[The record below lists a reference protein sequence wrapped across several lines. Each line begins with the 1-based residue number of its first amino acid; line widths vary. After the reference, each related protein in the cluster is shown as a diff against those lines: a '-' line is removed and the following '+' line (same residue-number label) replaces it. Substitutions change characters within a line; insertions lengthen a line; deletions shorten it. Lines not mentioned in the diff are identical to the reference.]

1 MTEPLDR
8 RLVAVVFTDMVG
20 YTALLQAD
28 ERTAL
33 AKRDRYWAALERHHD
48 ASEGTIVQRLGD
60 GSMSMFPSSLAAVR
74 AAVAVQRELTAQ
86 DVLVRIGIHTGEVI
100 VEPERLTGEA
110 VNIASRIES
119 FATPGGV
126 MLSDSAYEQIRN
138 QADLEVVSLGRF
150 KLKNVGRPFDL
161 YAVRSDGLVVPDATA
176 LEGKGERIERFGA
189 RLPEAAAPLIGRAD
203 DLTALAD
210 LAQRHRIVT
219 ITGPGGVGKTTV
231 LAELG
236 RTLAPELLGAVA
248 FVSLAEV
255 DDPTAVLPSL
265 AEALDVKEADA
276 RAPADG
282 LVALIGDAESLLL
295 LDNLEQVVDAAPDL
309 AALVKRCPALRI
321 VATSRT
327 ALRVAGEQEYPLSPL
342 PLPPPSENGSVEDL
356 LAYPSVA
363 LFVERARSAKT
374 AFALTPANAV
384 AVAAVCARL
393 DGLPLAL
400 ELAAAR
406 LRLLSPEALLER
418 LDHALDVLASA
429 QRDLPERQRTL
440 RATIDWSHSLL
451 DEPERRVLRRL
462 STFVGGCSVED
473 AEAVCAEPGGSCLDQ
488 LESLVD
494 KALVQVDGSGDRLR
508 LLQTVG
514 EFAREQLDAAHEAP
528 EVALR
533 HARRYAQTAQE
544 IRDGIEGTD
553 QVRSVERGIAEEA
566 NLQAALDTLLSAA
579 RAGDANAAELGMQMS
594 GDLWMYWHVRGK
606 NVTAREV
613 ATSFLDAGS
622 PAPATVGQA
631 GALITVGLES
641 WVLGRYEQ
649 SLEEWSQ
656 AARIAE
662 EIGAEREACI
672 ASTMQT
678 LALLFLD
685 PRRGLER
692 AEQSIERSRASRL
705 TWVEAFAASFAGILH
720 AFLGEGDAAR
730 ARYEEA
736 LELQRRIGDREG
748 AGLSLGGLAQ
758 LASASGD
765 TATALDLY
773 RSALAAFEDVGDRAE
788 EARILGEMAWAY
800 LADSDVAR
808 ARATFFDAVQ
818 AHQDVA
824 SVRGVG
830 LSLIGLAAAE
840 VADERPGNAA
850 QIAAAAEVYAQQEGI
865 AMVYGDDNPGREYVE
880 RARAALSDAEVAR
893 TTEVGRRLSIPETLD
908 LARSADTQ

>member
-33 AKRDRYWAALERHHD
+33 EKRDLYWAALERHHD

-74 AAVAVQRELTAQ
+74 AAVAVQRDLTAQ
-86 DVLVRIGIHTGEVI
+86 DVPVRIGIHTGEVI
-100 VEPERLTGEA
+100 IEPERLTGEA
-110 VNIASRIES
+110 VNVASRIES

-150 KLKNVGRPFDL
+150 KLKNVGRPFDI

-203 DLTALAD
+203 DLAALAD

-295 LDNLEQVVDAAPDL
+295 LDNLEQVVDAGPDL
-309 AALVKRCPALRI
+309 AVLVKRCPALRI

-327 ALRVAGEQEYPLSPL
+327 PLRVAGEQEYPLSPL

-384 AVAAVCARL
+384 AVAAICARL

-494 KALVQVDGSGDRLR
+494 KALVQVDGSGGRLR

-514 EFAREQLDAAHEAP
+514 EFAREQLDAA
-528 EVALR
+528 
-533 HARRYAQTAQE
+533 
-544 IRDGIEGTD
+544 
-553 QVRSVERGIAEEA
+553 
-566 NLQAALDTLLSAA
+566 
-579 RAGDANAAELGMQMS
+579 
-594 GDLWMYWHVRGK
+594 
-606 NVTAREV
+606 
-613 ATSFLDAGS
+613 
-622 PAPATVGQA
+622 
-631 GALITVGLES
+631 
-641 WVLGRYEQ
+641 
-649 SLEEWSQ
+649 
-656 AARIAE
+656 
-662 EIGAEREACI
+662 
-672 ASTMQT
+672 
-678 LALLFLD
+678 
-685 PRRGLER
+685 RRGPR
-692 AEQSIERSRASRL
+692 GRTAPRPAVR
-705 TWVEAFAASFAGILH
+705 T
-720 AFLGEGDAAR
+720 
-730 ARYEEA
+730 
-736 LELQRRIGDREG
+736 DR
-748 AGLSLGGLAQ
+748 
-758 LASASGD
+758 SGD
-765 TATALDLY
+765 T
-773 RSALAAFEDVGDRAE
+773 RRHRGHRPGPFG
-788 EARILGEMAWAY
+788 
-800 LADSDVAR
+800 R
-808 ARATFFDAVQ
+808 AR
-818 AHQDVA
+818 HR
-824 SVRGVG
+824 RGG
-830 LSLIGLAAAE
+830 E
-840 VADERPGNAA
+840 P
-850 QIAAAAEVYAQQEGI
+850 
-865 AMVYGDDNPGREYVE
+865 PGR
-880 RARAALSDAEVAR
+880 ARHAPL
-893 TTEVGRRLSIPETLD
+893 GRPR
-908 LARSADTQ
+908 R

>member
-1 MTEPLDR
+1 M
-8 RLVAVVFTDMVG
+8 
-20 YTALLQAD
+20 
-28 ERTAL
+28 
-33 AKRDRYWAALERHHD
+33 
-48 ASEGTIVQRLGD
+48 QRLGD

-74 AAVAVQRELTAQ
+74 AAVAVQRELAAL
-86 DVLVRIGIHTGEVI
+86 DVPVRIGIHTGEVI

-110 VNIASRIES
+110 VNVASRIES

-150 KLKNVGRPFDL
+150 KLKNVGRPFDI

-203 DLTALAD
+203 DLTALAN

-276 RAPADG
+276 RVPADG

-295 LDNLEQVVDAAPDL
+295 LDNLEQVIDAGPDL

-327 ALRVAGEQEYPLSPL
+327 PLRVAGEQEYPLSPL
-342 PLPPPSENGSVEDL
+342 PLPPPSENGSVQDL

-374 AFALTPANAV
+374 AFALTPANAA
-384 AVAAVCARL
+384 AVAAICGRL

-418 LDHALDVLASA
+418 LDHALDVLTSA

-473 AEAVCAEPGGSCLDQ
+473 AEAVCAEPAGSCLDQ
-488 LESLVD
+488 LDPSSTRRSS
-494 KALVQVDGSGDRLR
+494 KSTARATGSGCSRPS
-508 LLQTVG
+508 
-514 EFAREQLDAAHEAP
+514 ASS
-528 EVALR
+528 
-533 HARRYAQTAQE
+533 HASSSMPRTRPPRSHCATPGGTHRPLRRYATAS
-544 IRDGIEGTD
+544 RAPTRS
-553 QVRSVERGIAEEA
+553 VRSSEA
-566 NLQAALDTLLSAA
+566 SPRRRTSRPRSTRSSQPPAQVTPTLPSSACRCRATCGCTGTSAA
-579 RAGDANAAELGMQMS
+579 R
-594 GDLWMYWHVRGK
+594 
-606 NVTAREV
+606 
-613 ATSFLDAGS
+613 TSLPERWRRRS
-622 PAPATVGQA
+622 ST
-631 GALITVGLES
+631 
-641 WVLGRYEQ
+641 
-649 SLEEWSQ
+649 Q
-656 AARIAE
+656 AA
-662 EIGAEREACI
+662 
-672 ASTMQT
+672 
-678 LALLFLD
+678 
-685 PRRGLER
+685 PHRRR
-692 AEQSIERSRASRL
+692 
-705 TWVEAFAASFAGILH
+705 
-720 AFLGEGDAAR
+720 
-730 ARYEEA
+730 
-736 LELQRRIGDREG
+736 
-748 AGLSLGGLAQ
+748 
-758 LASASGD
+758 
-765 TATALDLY
+765 
-773 RSALAAFEDVGDRAE
+773 
-788 EARILGEMAWAY
+788 
-800 LADSDVAR
+800 
-808 ARATFFDAVQ
+808 
-818 AHQDVA
+818 
-824 SVRGVG
+824 
-830 LSLIGLAAAE
+830 
-840 VADERPGNAA
+840 
-850 QIAAAAEVYAQQEGI
+850 
-865 AMVYGDDNPGREYVE
+865 
-880 RARAALSDAEVAR
+880 
-893 TTEVGRRLSIPETLD
+893 
-908 LARSADTQ
+908 

>member
-33 AKRDRYWAALERHHD
+33 EKRDRYWAALERHHD
-48 ASEGTIVQRLGD
+48 ASDGTIVQRLGD

-86 DVLVRIGIHTGEVI
+86 DVPVRIGIHTGEVI

-110 VNIASRIES
+110 VNVASRIES

-150 KLKNVGRPFDL
+150 KLKNVGRPFDI
-161 YAVRSDGLVVPDATA
+161 YAVRGDGLVVPDATA

-203 DLTALAD
+203 DLTALTD

-276 RAPADG
+276 RSPADG

-327 ALRVAGEQEYPLSPL
+327 PLHVAGEQEYPLSPL

-374 AFALTPANAV
+374 AFELTPANAG

-406 LRLLSPEALLER
+406 LRLLSPGALLER

-514 EFAREQLDAAHEAP
+514 EFAHEQLDAAHEAP

-622 PAPATVGQA
+622 PAPKTVGEA

-641 WVLGRYEQ
+641 WVLGHHEK

-672 ASTMQT
+672 ALAMQS
-678 LALLFLD
+678 LSLLFLD
-685 PRRGLER
+685 PGRGLER
-692 AEQSIERSRASRL
+692 AEQSIERSRAARL
-705 TWVEAFAASFAGILH
+705 TWVEAFASSFAGILH
-720 AFLGEGDAAR
+720 GVLGDADAAR

-748 AGLSLGGLAQ
+748 AGMSLGGLAQ

-765 TATALDLY
+765 TAAALDLY

-788 EARILGEMAWAY
+788 EARVLGEMAWAY

-840 VADERPGNAA
+840 VADGRPENAA

-865 AMVYGDDNPGREYVE
+865 AMVYADDNPGREYVE
-880 RARAALSDAEVAR
+880 RARAALSDTEVAR
-893 TTEVGRRLSIPETLD
+893 TTEVGRRMSIPETLD
-908 LARSADTQ
+908 LARSADT